1 MISLSAVTLSLSI
14 LLAGYLSA
22 ICVIPPTTTQ
32 RSLYETDR
40 IRIITGNF
48 AISASRALIIIG
60 AYHALVTLFYTPDT
74 NSNILPAICPHPE
87 NLTPKNLTWT
97 PAVLLSLLTIASG
110 AAIRLSAF
118 GSLGRNFTF
127 YLSVPDRLVT
137 DGVYAYVQHPSYTA
151 LVVVCLGCAGLSWR
165 WDGAVGA
172 CLLRKDVIERLDG
185 LGMMVIGA
193 LWMVGMML
201 VRVRV
206 RDEERIL
213 REKFGREWERWN
225 ARTARYIPG
234 IL

>member
-1 MISLSAVTLSLSI
+1 MTSLSAVTLSLAI
-14 LLAGYLSA
+14 LLAGSLSA

-32 RSLYETDR
+32 RSPFKTDR
-40 IRIITGNF
+40 IRIITCNF
-48 AISASRALIIIG
+48 AISVSRALIIMS
-60 AYHALVTLFYTPDT
+60 AYHALVALLYAPNT
-74 NSNILPAICPHPE
+74 NGSILPAICPHPE
-87 NLTPKNLTWT
+87 NLSPKNLTWT
-97 PAVLLSLLTIASG
+97 PPVLLSLLTIASG

-151 LVVVCLGCAGLSWR
+151 LVLVCLGCAGLSWR

-172 CLLRKDVIERLDG
+172 CLLRKGAIERLDG
-185 LGMMVIGA
+185 LGVMVVGA
-193 LWMVGMML
+193 LWMVGVML
-201 VRVRV
+201 IRMRV
-206 RDEERIL
+206 RDEERML
-213 REKFGREWERWN
+213 QEKFGREWERWN